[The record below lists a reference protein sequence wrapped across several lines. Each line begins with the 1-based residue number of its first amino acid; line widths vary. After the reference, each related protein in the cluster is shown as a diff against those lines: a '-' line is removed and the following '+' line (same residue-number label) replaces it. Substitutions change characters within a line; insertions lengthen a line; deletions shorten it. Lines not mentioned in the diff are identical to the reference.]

1 MEFLDTNLLI
11 DQGMA
16 LSMGLALAATCGL
29 RAFLPLLTISVLA
42 ALGQLELGAGFM
54 WMASPAAIVC
64 FSTAVVVE
72 VVSDKFPAVDHAL
85 DAAGVFI
92 KPVAA
97 AVVTASMV
105 VGFDPLLALVLG
117 LMSGGVVAEGVH
129 LAKAKARLLSSAFT
143 GTLANPILSVGE
155 DIAAVIG
162 IALSLLVPALGLVIM
177 VGLSLLIAFRWRRR
191 QQLRAA

>member
-143 GTLANPILSVGE
+143 GTIANPILSVGE

>member
-143 GTLANPILSVGE
+143 STIANPILSVGE